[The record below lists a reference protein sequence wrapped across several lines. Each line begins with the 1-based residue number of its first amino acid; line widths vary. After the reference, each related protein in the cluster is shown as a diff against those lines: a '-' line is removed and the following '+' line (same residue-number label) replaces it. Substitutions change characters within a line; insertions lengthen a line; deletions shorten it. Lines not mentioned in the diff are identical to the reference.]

1 MTKPPGKPG
10 PSIFIAEQPKRTPTY
25 VGDVLLFWAGPKK
38 EKMLLLFA
46 SPWNQAKEASSK
58 HDIHVLS
65 VEALSGL
72 LLAIPLVRPLRAFGV
87 LTWMFRQVSKKGHL
101 GGKLSPL
108 LNGGLVYAG

>member
-1 MTKPPGKPG
+1 M
-10 PSIFIAEQPKRTPTY
+10 Y

-46 SPWNQAKEASSK
+46 SPWNQAKEASSQ

-72 LLAIPLVRPLRAFGV
+72 LLAIPLCV
-87 LTWMFRQVSKKGHL
+87 LCGPSGSLL
-101 GGKLSPL
+101 GCSVK
-108 LNGGLVYAG
+108 